1 MTRDN
6 KEQSNY
12 IGILKRS
19 HHNFSLSSKS
29 IYNKE
34 KYILDKVVH
43 EEPLQVKINNKVF
56 SVTMRTPGNDNIL
69 AIGFLFS
76 EGIIT
81 HFSDIL
87 NIYDSYDSEI
97 DSNIINVILNEK
109 KSNLSNLD
117 LLSKRGTII
126 SASCGVCGRQSIDD
140 ILNICNTQSIYPTI
154 KKNIIQ
160 ESVNVLRDNQS
171 IFSETGGCHGAASI
185 TYDGKLISVFEDIG
199 RHNAVDKVI
208 GSLVK
213 NNLINKL
220 NKNLKKS
227 ASLLAVSGRLSFE
240 IAQKCAVASIPVIS
254 SVSAPSS
261 LAVDLAHEL
270 GITIASFVRD
280 KGFNIYTHKERI
292 I

>member
-1 MTRDN
+1 MSQKN
-6 KEQSNY
+6 QEESNF
-12 IGILKRS
+12 IGILNRS

-29 IYNKE
+29 LYNKE
-34 KYILDKVVH
+34 KYVLDKVVH
-43 EEPLQVKINNKVF
+43 EEPLQIRINNKVL

-69 AIGFLFS
+69 AVGFLFS

-81 HFSDIL
+81 DYSDIL

-97 DSNIINVILNEK
+97 DSNIVNVILNEE
-109 KSNLSNLD
+109 SRNLPD
-117 LLSKRGTII
+117 LNSHSKRGTII
-126 SASCGVCGRQSIDD
+126 SASCGVCGRESIDD
-140 ILNICNTQSIYPTI
+140 ILNICNSQNIYPTI

-160 ESVNVLRDNQS
+160 DSVNILRNNQS

-185 TYDGKLISVFEDIG
+185 TYDGKLIAVFEDIG

-208 GSLVK
+208 GGLVK

-220 NKNLKKS
+220 NKNLKNS
-227 ASLLAVSGRLSFE
+227 ASLLVVSGRLSFE
-240 IAQKCAVASIPVIS
+240 IVQKCAVASIPVIS

-261 LAVDLAHEL
+261 LAVDLADEL
-270 GITIASFVRD
+270 GITIASFVRNN
-280 KGFNIYTHKERI
+280 GFNIYTHKERI